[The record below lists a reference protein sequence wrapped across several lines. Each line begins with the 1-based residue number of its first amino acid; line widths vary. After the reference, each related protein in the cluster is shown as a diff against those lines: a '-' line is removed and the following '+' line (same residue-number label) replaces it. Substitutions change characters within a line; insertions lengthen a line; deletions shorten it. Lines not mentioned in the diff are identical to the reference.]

1 MRSPLQE
8 LGLKLVSPLG
18 MLGMNWCGW
27 VILVNSPG
35 KAEGMLDLPIVEGRG
50 CKSGVDPQVR
60 H

>member
-18 MLGMNWCGW
+18 MLGMNWCRW

-35 KAEGMLDLPIVEGRG
+35 KAEGMLDLPIVEGQG
-50 CKSGVDPQVR
+50 L
-60 H
+60 